1 MSRRSRNFWIG
12 LVLFLGTCAVFAYVL
27 FPFIKIDVYRE
38 ALERGVSAAL
48 GRKVSLEGSLSLTLS
63 LQPRVILEHVSVS
76 NPPWTSQPHL
86 FRADRLEIGLSLGPL
101 FHRRLEVETIAL
113 EGAELLLEEGP
124 EGLDNWTFPKDARP
138 GLLSRVLPS
147 VLVTFS
153 DTGEILVEGTR
164 IVYFPYPGGEPTE
177 VSIHQGFVTAPDD
190 QTRKF
195 SFEGVYRDV
204 PVKAEFTGGRILDV
218 FDLTK
223 AWPVDG
229 VLSTT
234 GASASIKGRVGGAN
248 SDQTVDLQVQIN
260 GDRLSALNDL
270 LKVGLPDSAP
280 FIIAANVVKTA
291 DVTDLH
297 NVRGQLGASDLGGQ
311 LRIQNGE
318 GRQTITGQLN
328 AQSLQIHDL
337 TVLSTHNGSKQ
348 ATSLKQPE
356 SVFPPS
362 LPVDVDLDITVEK
375 FFLGETDLG
384 SLSLTAGMHKGQV
397 LLDPIQFESF
407 GGTGDARVT
416 VDLKTSQAQST
427 FQAKVRSLNYG
438 SALRALGGAT
448 NVEGS
453 TDFDLI
459 ASGSGTILPEFIKS
473 LTLNLQT
480 RHTTFGFSDPIPDA
494 RPPLVLRGGSLRVS
508 KGGPVNIVAQGAYRE
523 RDFSMRLTTASPMNL
538 ATSGTT
544 WPLSLTAQAAGAL
557 LEAKGVLYTGRPD
570 LAGALAVSLKGRR
583 LSELDPDLPPVGP
596 YTLRAQVTK
605 AGDRYEVSDFRS
617 RVGNSDL
624 SGILEVNI
632 QKARPYLTGIFTAK
646 QIDMTELSRPGDGA
660 IPSEAIRTI
669 DADFTMAIDQ
679 LRSEAMQVA
688 GLAFTAGLR
697 TGRLK
702 VDSVQGTLLDR
713 KSTYAHVQGGL
724 TVDASG
730 AIPVLSGNLS
740 FAHIRYDH
748 IFRGVRFVNPSENA
762 LNLNARFSS
771 SGNTLFGLL
780 DQATVS
786 LEGEKIPLQFY
797 PGADDAQPVGVVT
810 DLKVESMHGGP
821 LRLHADGTFQDM
833 PFRVQSFTG
842 SLGGLLKD
850 KGLWP
855 VDVALEVPHAKVELS
870 GHLQLPLALASDEF
884 TFQMLV
890 KSEKLEDLNFL
901 KSPGF
906 PDVGP
911 VEINV
916 VLTRTPVGFHVTDME
931 GVLGENRWQG
941 NMTVMTKQDRPR
953 VRGKLTVENMVL
965 GTLRQPPADT
975 PARKE
980 RSTFG
985 AIVGSVKDL
994 GSSAM
999 DTMKDT
1005 LGLRDKSKGVRDR
1018 IIPDFTFPVK
1028 ALRAVDLFLD
1038 GEITHL
1044 RKGEADLGHATF
1056 QVTLEDGYLT
1066 LEPLA
1071 GNLLGGD
1078 VDGKFILD
1086 GKRYVPRLEV
1096 DLNIRGLDYGQ
1107 VARTF
1112 GGADLVKGQS
1122 HSIRLTLKGRGDTL
1136 HEVLEQ
1142 ASGELNLVD
1151 GPLQLATKYIDLWAA
1166 DLITTALSTA
1176 WKKEPVT
1183 NLNCMVGY
1191 FDIEEGILKSEN
1203 ILIDT
1208 SRLTIAGVGKLNLT
1222 DETLDVILTP
1232 RPKDPSLF
1240 TLAHTVRITG
1250 AIEDPDVSS
1259 DKFRIAESGGWG
1271 LLGLATP
1278 VGWVIAIPQ
1287 IAGTTMGT
1295 MKQNPCVEA
1304 LKSRERTAQT
1314 LDEIKGGLWGKIK
1327 RIFSSPDKSSG
1338 PSPDNEP

>member
-12 LVLFLGTCAVFAYVL
+12 LVLFFGTCGVFAYVL
-27 FPFIKIDVYRE
+27 SPFIKIDVYRE

-86 FRADRLEIGLSLGPL
+86 FRADRLEIGLSLGSL
-101 FHRRLEVETIAL
+101 FRRRLEVETIAL

-124 EGLDNWTFPKDARP
+124 EGLDNWTFRKDARP
-138 GLLSRVLPS
+138 DMLSRALPS

-153 DTGEILVEGTR
+153 DTGEILVEDTR
-164 IVYFPYPGGEPTE
+164 IVYHPYPGGEATK

-190 QTRKF
+190 QTRKIL
-195 SFEGVYRDV
+195 FEGVYRDALV
-204 PVKAEFTGGRILDV
+204 NAELTGGPIRDL
-218 FDLTK
+218 FDPTK
-223 AWPVDG
+223 AWPVEG

-234 GASASIKGRVGGAN
+234 GASASIKGGIGGAN
-248 SDQTVDLQVQIN
+248 SDQMFDLQVQVN
-260 GDRLSALNDL
+260 GDRLSALNEL
-270 LKVGLPDSAP
+270 LQVGLPDSAP
-280 FIIAANVVKTA
+280 FMIAAHVVKIA
-291 DVTDLH
+291 DAIDLN

-311 LRIQNGE
+311 LRIRNGE

-337 TVLSTHNGSKQ
+337 TVLSNNNGSKQ
-348 ATSLKQPE
+348 TTSLKQPE
-356 SVFPPS
+356 FVFPPS
-362 LPVDVDLDITVEK
+362 LPVDVDLDVTVEK

-384 SLSLTAGMHKGQV
+384 SLSLTAGMHKGRV

-407 GGTGDARVT
+407 GGTGDARLT
-416 VDLKTSQAQST
+416 IDLKTSQTQST

-438 SALRALGGAT
+438 SALRALGGGM

-459 ASGSGTILPEFIKS
+459 ASGSGTMLPEFIKS

-480 RHTTFGFSDPIPDA
+480 RRTTFGFSDSIPDA

-508 KGGPVNIVAQGAYRE
+508 KGGPVNIVAQGAYGE
-523 RDFSMRLTTASPMNL
+523 RDFSLRLTTASPMNL

-544 WPLSLTAQAAGAL
+544 WPLSLTAQAAGAV
-557 LEAKGVLYTGRPD
+557 LEAKGVLNTGRPD
-570 LAGALAVSLKGRR
+570 LAGVLAVSLKGRR

-605 AGDRYEVSDFRS
+605 EGDRYEVSDLRS

-632 QKARPYLTGIFTAK
+632 RKARPYLTGIFTAK

-679 LRSEAMQVA
+679 LRSEAMHVA

-697 TGRLK
+697 AGRLK

-713 KSTYAHVQGGL
+713 KSNYAHVQGGL
-724 TVDASG
+724 TLDAAG
-730 AIPVLSGNLS
+730 AIPVLSGNVS
-740 FAHIRYDH
+740 FSHIRYDH
-748 IFRGVRFVNPSENA
+748 IFRGVRFVNPSENV
-762 LNLNARFSS
+762 LTLNAGFSS
-771 SGNTLFGLL
+771 SGSTLIDLL
-780 DQATVS
+780 DKATVII
-786 LEGEKIPLQFY
+786 EGEKIPLKVY
-797 PGADDAQPVGVVT
+797 PGGDDSQPVEVMT
-810 DLKVESMHGGP
+810 DLKVESMDGGP
-821 LRLHADGTFQDM
+821 LRFHADGTFQNM

-842 SLGGLLKD
+842 PLGGLLKD

-855 VDVALEVPHAKVELS
+855 VDVALEVPHAQVELS

-890 KSEKLEDLNFL
+890 KSEKLENLNFL
-901 KSPGF
+901 KSSGF

-911 VEINV
+911 VDLKV
-916 VLTRTPVGFHVTDME
+916 VLTRTPVGFHVTEIE
-931 GVLGENRWQG
+931 GVLGANRWQG
-941 NMTVMTKQDRPR
+941 NMTVMTKRDRPR
-953 VRGKLTVENMVL
+953 VRGKLTFENMVL
-965 GTLRQPPADT
+965 GMLTPPPAET
-975 PARKE
+975 PVQKE
-980 RSTFG
+980 KSTLG
-985 AIVGSVKDL
+985 AIKDI

-999 DTMKDT
+999 DTVKDT
-1005 LGLRDKSKGVRDR
+1005 LGLKAKSGIILAR

-1038 GEITHL
+1038 GEIKHL
-1044 RKGEADLGHATF
+1044 QKGEMDLGHATF

-1066 LEPLA
+1066 LEPLT
-1071 GNLLGGD
+1071 GNILGGD
-1078 VDGKFILD
+1078 VDGKVILD
-1086 GKRYVPRLEV
+1086 GKKYVPTLEV
-1096 DLNIRGLDYGQ
+1096 DLNIQGLDYAR

-1122 HSIRLTLKGRGDTL
+1122 QSIRLMLKGRGDTL

-1176 WKKEPVT
+1176 WTNEPVT

-1222 DETLDVILTP
+1222 DETLDMILTP

-1250 AIEDPDVSS
+1250 PIDDPDVSS

-1304 LKSRERTAQT
+1304 LKSREHTAQT
-1314 LDEIKGGLWGKIK
+1314 LDEIKGGLWGRIK
-1327 RIFSSPDKSSG
+1327 GIFSNSNKSSD
-1338 PSPDNEP
+1338 PSPDNQP